1 MLRYHLQPSLSAA
14 QPYSCS
20 CAVTITCAN
29 IVWFHAGQVVRLQK
43 SGAPY
48 GIIEGEEGEYLASLT
63 ESPSEDVHVEIK
75 NEDERS
81 IVKTSQLI
89 FTPANWSELQKIII
103 VGRDDDVIEDTPY
116 YTKIQFIISSTNE
129 SLNSNVT
136 VPLPIIDADN
146 GK

>member
-1 MLRYHLQPSLSAA
+1 M
-14 QPYSCS
+14 
-20 CAVTITCAN
+20 
-29 IVWFHAGQVVRLQK
+29 
-43 SGAPY
+43 
-48 GIIEGEEGEYLASLT
+48 ASLT

-75 NEDERS
+75 NEDKRS
-81 IVKTSQLI
+81 LVKTSQLI
-89 FTPANWSELQKIII
+89 FTPANWSESQKIII